1 MEENNQRKQEIA
13 QKKLIQ
19 EMKDEEKYLKEIN
32 YPSPIS
38 KAGAKIM
45 GEPTGQGITL
55 RTGPIKSNYTKQTPN
70 EQ

>member
-1 MEENNQRKQEIA
+1 M
-13 QKKLIQ
+13 Q

-70 EQ
+70 E